1 MMKLPLTTFVSVA
14 LGTLSLTSVEAL
26 ASKPSLELKYFQARG
41 AGETARIILAL
52 AEKDY
57 KDTRYEITPGTMES
71 PQFKEEKES
80 GALDMNLGRAPL
92 LIIDEKKVIGQ
103 SKAIERFLSKKFGF
117 MGESEIEEAEID
129 CIAEH
134 CRDIK
139 DAQMRKGFSAF
150 NRAKSDEEKASARK
164 EWFETDMPTMLSKLE
179 KSVEITSLKKGY
191 AVGAKTS
198 YADIVI
204 FSMLRDCIMQSD
216 QDETLE
222 AAKGCPTLLE
232 IADRIANDA
241 HVSKWIDER
250 PTTMF

>member
-1 MMKLPLTTFVSVA
+1 MKLSLTTLATFAV
-14 LGTLSLTSVEAL
+14 GTLSLSSVEAL
-26 ASKPSLELKYFQARG
+26 ASKPTLELKYFQARG

-52 AEKDY
+52 ADEEY

-71 PQFKEEKES
+71 PKFLEEKES

-92 LIIDEKKVIGQ
+92 LVIDGKSVIGQ
-103 SKAIERFLSKKFGF
+103 SKAIERFLSKKFGL
-117 MGESEIEEAEID
+117 MGDSDIEEAGID

-134 CRDIK
+134 CRDVK
-139 DAQMRKGFSAF
+139 DAQSRKGFSFF
-150 NRAKSDEEKASARK
+150 NREKTDEEKAAAKK
-164 EWFETDMPTMLSKLE
+164 EWYETDMPAMLKKLE
-179 KSVEITSLKKGY
+179 KSVEITSLKEGY

-204 FSMLRDCIMQSD
+204 FSLLRDCTIQSE

-222 AAKGCPTLLE
+222 AAKGCAALLE
-232 IADRIANDA
+232 IADRVASDEN
-241 HVSKWIDER
+241 VSKWVKER